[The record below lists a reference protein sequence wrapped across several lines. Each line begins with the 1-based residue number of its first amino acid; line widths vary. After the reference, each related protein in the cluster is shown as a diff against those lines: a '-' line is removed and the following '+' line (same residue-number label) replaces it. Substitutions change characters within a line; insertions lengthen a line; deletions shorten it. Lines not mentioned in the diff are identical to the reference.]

1 MDRRGGNMKHYSGTE
16 KLERLDGRPATDLD
30 GEYVFMDTERGEY
43 QLLKGTALY
52 IWESLENPK
61 TLDELCSDITS
72 EFDISKEQC
81 LEDVIPFIGELEE
94 IGLIKIHTQ

>member
-1 MDRRGGNMKHYSGTE
+1 MKLYSGTE
-16 KLERLDGRPATDLD
+16 ILERLDSRPATDLD

-52 IWESLENPK
+52 IWELLEKPK
-61 TLDELCSDITS
+61 TLDELCSEITG

-81 LEDVIPFIGELEE
+81 LEDVIPFIGEMEE